1 MRRSHWA
8 RKSQMTKLNRAT
20 KRNLATKRVLQ
31 IWSNH
36 RTRRSQSSKERNRR
50 KTPNP
55 KKPPLPSQRNSS
67 IHGIVIYFS
76 ILLIIG
82 NFSGSPTASPK
93 KTRMKNGTRTRRRYD
108 FSIHS
113 QNAGNKYFYNSMFKV
128 MKKFNMV
135 IRKYAL
141 KF

>member
-1 MRRSHWA
+1 MKLASLSKRLHLSK
-8 RKSQMTKLNRAT
+8 RKKNPRKLC
-20 KRNLATKRVLQ
+20 
-31 IWSNH
+31 
-36 RTRRSQSSKERNRR
+36 
-50 KTPNP
+50 
-55 KKPPLPSQRNSS
+55 LPSQRGSS

-76 ILLIIG
+76 ILIRIVNL
-82 NFSGSPTASPK
+82 SGSPTASPK

-113 QNAGNKYFYNSMFKV
+113 QNAENKYFYNSMFKV

-141 KF
+141 KFQ